1 MLSLGVPIFTT
12 VNLKRREL
20 AISSGLVS
28 ESNVATHSR
37 IEERNRQES
46 PLLTFF
52 FSATFSTLGSRSL
65 FFFRLIH

>member
-52 FSATFSTLGSRSL
+52 FLPHFRLWVPVA
-65 FFFRLIH
+65 FFFLV